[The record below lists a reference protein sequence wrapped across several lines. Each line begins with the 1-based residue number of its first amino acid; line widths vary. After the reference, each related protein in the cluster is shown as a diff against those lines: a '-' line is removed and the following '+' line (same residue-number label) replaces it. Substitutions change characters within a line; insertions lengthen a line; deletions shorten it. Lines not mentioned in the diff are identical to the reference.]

1 MATWNTTIPA
11 RILRVN
17 HGGETGAILIYQ
29 MQILIARMRAPDLL
43 PFLREA
49 LSHEREHQA
58 KFRALMPDRQSK
70 PCRLMWIWSIGGG
83 VLGAASAVMGRE
95 AILACTAAVERTVH
109 RHLEDQLDWSATR
122 DPDLHRTI
130 RDIQVEE
137 LAHLDFA
144 TRQRHRDSLKWFE
157 HLISVLTE
165 GLIWI
170 STRGDSLRLARQV
183 AAPMENPGVER

>member
-1 MATWNTTIPA
+1 MMAAWNTTIPA

-29 MQILIARMRAPDLL
+29 TQIMIARMRAPDLL

-58 KFRALMPDRQSK
+58 KFRALMPDRRSK

-83 VLGAASAVMGRE
+83 VLGAASALLGRE

-109 RHLEDQLDWSATR
+109 RHLEDQLKWSA
-122 DPDLHRTI
+122 DNDHGLHRTI
-130 RDIQVEE
+130 SEIQVEE

-144 TRQRHRDSLKWFE
+144 VTQRRRGGLLWLDR
-157 HLISVLTE
+157 LISTLTE
-165 GLIWI
+165 ALIWV

-183 AAPMENPGVER
+183 GGPKANSEG

>member
-1 MATWNTTIPA
+1 MAAWNTTIPA

-29 MQILIARMRAPDLL
+29 TQITIARVRAPDLL

-70 PCRLMWIWSIGGG
+70 PCRLMWIWSVGGG
-83 VLGAASAVMGRE
+83 VLGAASAMMGRE

-109 RHLEDQLDWSATR
+109 RHLEDQLKWSATR

-130 RDIQVEE
+130 HDIQVEE
-137 LAHLDFA
+137 TAHLDFA
-144 TRQRHRDSLKWFE
+144 TTQRHRDGLKWLE
-157 HLISVLTE
+157 QLISALTE
-165 GLIWI
+165 ALIWV

-183 AAPMENPGVER
+183 GGPKANSEG